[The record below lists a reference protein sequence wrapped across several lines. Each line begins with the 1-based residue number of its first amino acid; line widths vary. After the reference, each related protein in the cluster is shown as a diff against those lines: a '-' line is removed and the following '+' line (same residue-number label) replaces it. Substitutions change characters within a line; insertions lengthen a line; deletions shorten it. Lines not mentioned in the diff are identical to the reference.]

1 MSSRRLLLVH
11 AHPDDETIDN
21 GATMAHYSADGAQVT
36 LLTCTLG
43 DFGEILV
50 PELAELASD
59 RGDQLGGYRM
69 LELERAMTA
78 LGVADHRFLGGA
90 GKFHDSGMMG
100 TIGNEHPRAFWRA
113 ATDPDVFAVAVRAAV
128 AVIRQVRPHVVVT
141 YDSNGGYGHPDH
153 IMAHRVTMAAVAA
166 AADEAV
172 VTADEAVVTADEAQ
186 VIADENDRTADP
198 GGAWAVPKVYWNV
211 WPRSVRQQGLD
222 ALGAADTAFLRAD
235 SVDDFPFV
243 VEDCAVTTVIDASAR
258 TAAKKAAM
266 RAHATQLT
274 VFGDFYALSNHL
286 GQALSGV
293 ERYRLVRGQLG
304 GVLDAHG
311 HETDLFAGLV

>member
-11 AHPDDETIDN
+11 AHPDDETINN
-21 GATMAHYSADGAQVT
+21 GATMAHYAADGAQVT

-78 LGVADHRFLGGA
+78 LDVADHRFLGGA

-113 ATDPDVFAVAVRAAV
+113 ATDPDVFAEAVRAAV
-128 AVIRQVRPHVVVT
+128 AVIRQVRPHVVIT

-153 IMAHRVTMAAVAA
+153 IMAHRVTMAAIDAA
-166 AADEAV
+166 
-172 VTADEAVVTADEAQ
+172 
-186 VIADENDRTADP
+186 ADENDRTADP

-222 ALGAADTAFLRAD
+222 ALGAADTPFLRAD

-243 VEDCAVTTVIDASAR
+243 VEDGAVTTVIDASAR
-258 TAAKKAAM
+258 TPAKKAAM
-266 RAHATQLT
+266 RAHATQMM
-274 VFGDFYALSNHL
+274 VVGDFYALSNHL

-293 ERYRLVRGQLG
+293 EHYRLVRGELG